1 MSPTLLLHTD
11 QAIDAA
17 GRIALNERLQAALGR
32 DTRLEQS
39 RKPHLLFV
47 SLDFRQTTP
56 RQLLAA
62 IRAQGVVARVVD
74 L

>member
-1 MSPTLLLHTD
+1 MSPTLPLHTD
-11 QAIDAA
+11 QTIDAA
-17 GRIALNERLQAALGR
+17 GRIALHERRQAARGR
-32 DTRLEQS
+32 DIRLEQS

-62 IRAQGVVARVVD
+62 IRAQGVVARFVD

>member
-1 MSPTLLLHTD
+1 MSPTLLPHTD

-17 GRIALNERLQAALGR
+17 GRIALHERLQAALER
-32 DTRLEQS
+32 DIRLEQS

-47 SLDFRQTTP
+47 SLDFRHTTP

-62 IRAQGVVARVVD
+62 IRAQGVVARFVD